1 MGKPHRRKK
10 DHGRGERRVAGFGE
24 VEARNAAMERR
35 PGKGR
40 DDESEEEEEEE
51 EEEQPKQQQA
61 AASKPSKSE
70 KKASKASKEEEE
82 SSDDDIDDAPVETI
96 TRRQR
101 EEMNKAEARRRY
113 EKLHR
118 EGKTDEAKA
127 DLERLAAVRERRE
140 QQKKEREAAEAAARE
155 AEEAKKAAKEE
166 KKKAKKEGKEEEKFK
181 ATVYHLSSGPNGPTH
196 EGLQA
201 ERGTSA
207 AKQELEEDFM

>member
-24 VEARNAAMERR
+24 VEARNQMDARR

-51 EEEQPKQQQA
+51 EEPKQDQA
-61 AASKPSKSE
+61 AASKPDKKE
-70 KKASKASKEEEE
+70 KKDKKAKEEE
-82 SSDDDIDDAPVETI
+82 SSEEEVDDAPVETI

-140 QQKKEREAAEAAARE
+140 AQKKDRELQEAAAKE
-155 AEEAKKAAKEE
+155 AEEAKKAAKAE
-166 KKKAKKEGKEEEKFK
+166 KKKEKKEGKEEEKFK
-181 ATVYHLSSGPNGPTH
+181 ATVYHLSAGPGGPTH
-196 EGLQA
+196 EGLTA